1 LGTPTVL
8 INNAA
13 VVNVKPFLD
22 LSVEDVE
29 KYVSFSTPQS
39 FHALILSPPSP
50 AKTPYLHP
58 SNRTFRTN
66 TLSHYHLTSFFLP
79 PLLSRPA
86 GGTLITISS
95 VLGHLGASNLS
106 AYTASKAA
114 LLAFHSSLTAELAT
128 SHPTIKTILVT
139 PGQLDT
145 GMFADVK
152 MGWLRSFFGPV
163 VEVRELAVRLVKMI
177 DEGEG
182 GVLALPAYARWISC
196 LGVLPVGVQ
205 QMVRRWSGVDEA
217 MGAGGHSTENGSQ
230 GGGAKNGVEV
240 ERKVQ

>member
-1 LGTPTVL
+1 
-8 INNAA
+8 
-13 VVNVKPFLD
+13 
-22 LSVEDVE
+22 
-29 KYVSFSTPQS
+29 
-39 FHALILSPPSP
+39 
-50 AKTPYLHP
+50 
-58 SNRTFRTN
+58 
-66 TLSHYHLTSFFLP
+66 
-79 PLLSRPA
+79 
-86 GGTLITISS
+86 
-95 VLGHLGASNLS
+95 
-106 AYTASKAA
+106 
-114 LLAFHSSLTAELAT
+114 
-128 SHPTIKTILVT
+128 
-139 PGQLDT
+139 
-145 GMFADVK
+145 MFADVK